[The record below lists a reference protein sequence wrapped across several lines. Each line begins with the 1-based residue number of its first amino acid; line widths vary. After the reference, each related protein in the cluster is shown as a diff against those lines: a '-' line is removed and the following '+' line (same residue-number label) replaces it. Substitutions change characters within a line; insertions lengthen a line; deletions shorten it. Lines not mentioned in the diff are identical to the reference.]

1 VNPLYAV
8 APCDAT
14 PVAREKNLFLFVG
27 QLVRSKGID
36 TLLKAMALL
45 EQPATLAIV
54 GRGRQEVMF
63 EELATKLG
71 VERKVRFV
79 GHVSQT
85 ELSDWY
91 RRAACLVLPVRQPES
106 FALVGPEA
114 MSHGT
119 PAVATNIGGVGTWL
133 VDGETGL
140 TVPPNDAGAL
150 ARAMDR
156 VVTSNGLCATMGKN
170 ALKRYNELFRPE
182 MHLDVLVQIFSDLHK
197 ARAPE

>member
-1 VNPLYAV
+1 VF
-8 APCDAT
+8 
-14 PVAREKNLFLFVG
+14 K
-27 QLVRSKGID
+27 
-36 TLLKAMALL
+36 
-45 EQPATLAIV
+45 
-54 GRGRQEVMF
+54 
-63 EELATKLG
+63 ELATKLG

-91 RRAACLVLPVRQPES
+91 RRATCLVLPVRQPES

-119 PAVATNIGGVGTWL
+119 PAVATNIGGVRTWL

-182 MHLDVLVQIFSDLHK
+182 MHLDVLMQIFRDLLK
-197 ARAPE
+197 ARAPV